1 MKLNSLQVIGFV
13 KNIFLRFSKA
23 IIFETTWIILGYLV
37 SIIGSIL
44 LVKILT
50 KALSTSDYGRLSLAL
65 TIGTLVCQVGFSTSM
80 PGISRFY
87 TLSVEKNEIDC
98 FWNSAKD
105 SLLKSTIASII
116 LGVLSLLMLV
126 YLKKTELLFISGL
139 AIFYSILLSYSS
151 TFSLIQNAA
160 RKRKIVSL
168 INAIDSI
175 SKILLLYLMLRCLTS
190 TSEKVIVIY
199 ILVVLMILFS
209 QNIFLNK
216 LLPEIPDKKG
226 SESFWKNRIYEFSQ
240 PFLIFNLFTWFQ
252 SNSDRWALEI
262 LTTTSNVGLYAVLF
276 QLGYTPVTIVTGF
289 LSTLISPIIYSKS
302 GAADDLVRNNKVKK
316 ITWLLIVLIMIC
328 GFFAMIV
335 TYLFHAFLF
344 EKLVSKQYLASSYLM
359 PWMVL
364 AATIASASQFLS
376 IKIMGDLDTKKLI
389 KPKVFTSILSIM
401 LTFTGAK
408 YYGLKGVI
416 FSIIIF
422 NVVQF
427 LWLVVISNKKTLVF

>member
-1 MKLNSLQVIGFV
+1 MY
-13 KNIFLRFSKA
+13 LRFSKA
-23 IIFETTWIILGYLV
+23 IIFETSWIILGYFV
-37 SIIGSIL
+37 SIVGSIL

-87 TLSVEKNEIDC
+87 TLSVEKNEIDS

-105 SLLKSTIASII
+105 SLIKSTIASII

-139 AIFYSILLSYSS
+139 AIFYSVLLSYSS

-175 SKILLLYLMLRCLTS
+175 SKILLLYLMLRYLTS

-216 LLPEIPDKKG
+216 LLPEIPNKKD

-240 PFLIFNLFTWFQ
+240 PFLIFNFFTWFQ

-262 LTTTSNVGLYAVLF
+262 LTTTSNVGLYSVLF
-276 QLGYTPVTIVTGF
+276 QLGYTPITILTGF
-289 LSTLISPIIYSKS
+289 LSTLISPILYSKS
-302 GAADDLVRNNKVKK
+302 GAADDVVRNNKVKK
-316 ITWLLIVLIMIC
+316 ITWLLIGLIMIC
-328 GFFAMIV
+328 GFFAMMV
-335 TYLFHAFLF
+335 TFLFHTYIFRF
-344 EKLVSKQYLASSYLM
+344 LVSKQYLASSFLM
-359 PWMVL
+359 PWMIL

-389 KPKVFTSILSIM
+389 LPKVFTSLISII
-401 LTFTGAK
+401 LTFLGAK
-408 YYGLKGVI
+408 YHGLTGVI
-416 FSIIIF
+416 ISIIIF
-422 NVVQF
+422 NLVQF
-427 LWLVVISNKKTLVF
+427 LWLAIISNKKI

>member
-1 MKLNSLQVIGFV
+1 VY
-13 KNIFLRFSKA
+13 LRFSKA
-23 IIFETTWIILGYLV
+23 IIFETSWIILGYFV
-37 SIIGSIL
+37 SIVGSIL

-87 TLSVEKNEIDC
+87 TLSVEKNEIDS

-105 SLLKSTIASII
+105 SLIKSTIASII

-139 AIFYSILLSYSS
+139 AIFYSVLLSYSS

-175 SKILLLYLMLRCLTS
+175 SKILLLYLMLRYLTS

-216 LLPEIPDKKG
+216 LLPEIPNKKD

-240 PFLIFNLFTWFQ
+240 PFLIFNFFTWFQ

-262 LTTTSNVGLYAVLF
+262 LTTTSNVGLYSVLF
-276 QLGYTPVTIVTGF
+276 QLGYTPITILTGF
-289 LSTLISPIIYSKS
+289 LSTLISPILYSKS
-302 GAADDLVRNNKVKK
+302 GAADDVVRNNKVKK
-316 ITWLLIVLIMIC
+316 ITWLLIGLIMIC
-328 GFFAMIV
+328 GFFAMMV
-335 TYLFHAFLF
+335 TFLFHTYIFRF
-344 EKLVSKQYLASSYLM
+344 LVSKQYLASSFLM
-359 PWMVL
+359 PWMIL

-389 KPKVFTSILSIM
+389 LPKVFTSLISII
-401 LTFTGAK
+401 LTFLGAK
-408 YYGLKGVI
+408 YHGLTGVI
-416 FSIIIF
+416 ISIIIF
-422 NVVQF
+422 NLVQF
-427 LWLVVISNKKTLVF
+427 LWLAIISNKKI